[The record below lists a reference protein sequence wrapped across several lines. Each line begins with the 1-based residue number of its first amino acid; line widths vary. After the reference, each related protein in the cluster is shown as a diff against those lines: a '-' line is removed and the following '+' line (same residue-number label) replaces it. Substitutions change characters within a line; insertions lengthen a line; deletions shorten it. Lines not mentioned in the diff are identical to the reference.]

1 MTEWFESVS
10 DGLSPTTV
18 QGYEG
23 RMRRQ
28 ILPAF
33 GELALNEVS
42 ASHLDRLYRD
52 IVTQGSSPASVRQ
65 THAIIRRFF
74 NQAMKWG
81 WVESNP
87 ALLASPLKVAVARV
101 IAPTV
106 EQLISIL
113 EETKAVH
120 PQWGAFF
127 MLGALTGMRRGEICG
142 LHWDD
147 CGDTGV
153 MVTKSVIYTPAGGT
167 REAPTKTQ

>member
-1 MTEWFESVS
+1 M
-10 DGLSPTTV
+10 
-18 QGYEG
+18 
-23 RMRRQ
+23 
-28 ILPAF
+28 
-33 GELALNEVS
+33 
-42 ASHLDRLYRD
+42 DRLYRD

-81 WVESNP
+81 WVELNP

-127 MLGALTGMRRGEICG
+127 MFGALTGMRRGELCC

-153 MVTKSVIYTPAGGT
+153 MVTKSMIYTPAGGT

>member
-1 MTEWFESVS
+1 
-10 DGLSPTTV
+10 
-18 QGYEG
+18 
-23 RMRRQ
+23 
-28 ILPAF
+28 
-33 GELALNEVS
+33 
-42 ASHLDRLYRD
+42 
-52 IVTQGSSPASVRQ
+52 
-65 THAIIRRFF
+65 
-74 NQAMKWG
+74 MKWG
-81 WVESNP
+81 WVELNP

-101 IAPTV
+101 VAPTV

-127 MLGALTGMRRGEICG
+127 MLGALTGMRRGELCG